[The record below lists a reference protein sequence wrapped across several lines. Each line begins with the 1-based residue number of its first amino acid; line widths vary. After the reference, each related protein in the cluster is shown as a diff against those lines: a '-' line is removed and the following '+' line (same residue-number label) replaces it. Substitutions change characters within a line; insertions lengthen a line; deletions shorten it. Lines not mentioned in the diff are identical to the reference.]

1 MGLRARAE
9 RDQRTTRRDARRALS
24 ARLGGLCP
32 QSFGKVG
39 DSRRAIAAVVLFLSR
54 PSPLIPRPV
63 FFFFPLSFA
72 VSPHRHPSLT
82 GVIFSSLPARHRSAA
97 AAAAVAALSLFPD
110 INYVPVGRTLRR
122 RTHRCASLTSTK
134 ATDPVLASLSLAVG
148 VEISV

>member
-9 RDQRTTRRDARRALS
+9 RDQRTTRRDARRALRWPLPRVS
-24 ARLGGLCP
+24 AKLVIPDARSP
-32 QSFGKVG
+32 RWSF
-39 DSRRAIAAVVLFLSR
+39 SSLVL
-54 PSPLIPRPV
+54 PLLFPALF